1 MCFWQRIQR
10 TSHGMDVYL
19 FYIFSFATTIFKN
32 CMDLIDIHVSSFS
45 LSWIRKIQ
53 LKRKKWKCHL
63 NLQLNNHKYIAL
75 RFFSGDCIIMESE
88 IFFYAFYL
96 LTCKIS
102 SKGGPFHSGYVGK
115 DFGDPFLTQRQ
126 QEAPLKNTVRT
137 AAIWSHSHIHR

>member
-1 MCFWQRIQR
+1 
-10 TSHGMDVYL
+10 
-19 FYIFSFATTIFKN
+19 
-32 CMDLIDIHVSSFS
+32 
-45 LSWIRKIQ
+45 
-53 LKRKKWKCHL
+53 
-63 NLQLNNHKYIAL
+63 
-75 RFFSGDCIIMESE
+75 MESE

-137 AAIWSHSHIHR
+137 AAI